1 MRQSRGWIKQ
11 NRPEMKTEASR
22 KPLPLDPVLASVLME
37 WRACVPVQPARRLDL
52 RLSNEARNPTV
63 LAECCNGRSHP
74 SSRKTGGH
82 HEAHWLACLQTFLC
96 NSVEGARCRCQNHP
110 GAAQRFYVACFTRC
124 LYASHDTGKARGAE
138 RHHKLVVTCCYREL
152 ARHSDTAVSD

>member
-1 MRQSRGWIKQ
+1 MPVTHDSNRGRKTDCVGEVGHRVLTP
-11 NRPEMKTEASR
+11 RPRTRFGSDGMAC
-22 KPLPLDPVLASVLME
+22 
-37 WRACVPVQPARRLDL
+37 CVPVQPARRLDL

-74 SSRKTGGH
+74 SGRKTGRH

-110 GAAQRFYVACFTRC
+110 GAAQTFYVACFTRC
-124 LYASHDTGKARGAE
+124 LCERHDTGKARGAE
-138 RHHKLVVTCCYREL
+138 KHYKLVVTFCYREL
-152 ARHSDTAVSD
+152 ARYSDTAVSD